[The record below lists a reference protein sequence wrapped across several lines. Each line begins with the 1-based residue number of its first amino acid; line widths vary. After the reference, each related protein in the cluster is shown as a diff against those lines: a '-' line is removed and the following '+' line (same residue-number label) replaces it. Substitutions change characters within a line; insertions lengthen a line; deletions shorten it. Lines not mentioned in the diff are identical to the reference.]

1 MADTPVVAV
10 VGPRQCGKSTLVQQ
24 YMEGRGGTYVSLDD
38 AGQRAAANDDPTG
51 FVESAELPCAVD
63 EFQKAPALLDSIK
76 LRVDRE
82 RRGGR
87 RPAGMF
93 LLTGSA
99 NVWATLGISES
110 LTGRAE
116 RIQLWPLSQ
125 GELDGRRERF
135 LDDLLAGRT
144 ARIAGSETGRS
155 AVSERLVVGGYPEM
169 IARPDPGRRARWAR
183 NYVEMIVERD
193 AHDLTERGR
202 YLDELPHLLEL
213 AAARVGGLLETT
225 VMGSAIGMKKDTVR
239 RYLALLEL
247 LYLTRRIPAW
257 SRNFGQRLIRS
268 PKLSM
273 PDTGLACELLG
284 YSRQRFET
292 DDTAMAGAL
301 FENFVVGE
309 VAKQATWS
317 DVAVRLHHFR
327 TAGGRE
333 VDLVVEAAD
342 GRVAA
347 IEAKLGAS
355 PSAGDFRGLA
365 YLRDKLGDRFAGGVV
380 IGTGAD
386 TLPFGDRLWSV
397 PVAGLWR

>member
-1 MADTPVVAV
+1 MADTPVVVV

-24 YMEGRGGTYVSLDD
+24 YMEGRGGGYASLDD
-38 AGQRAAANDDPTG
+38 AGRRRAANDDPTG
-51 FVESAELPCAVD
+51 FVESAELPFAID
-63 EFQKAPALLDSIK
+63 EFQKAPALLDAIK

-87 RPAGMF
+87 RPAGLF

-99 NVWATLGISES
+99 NVWATLKISES

-125 GELDGRRERF
+125 GELEGRRERF
-135 LDDLLAGRT
+135 LDGLLVGEAPRV
-144 ARIAGSETGRS
+144 AGSQIGRS
-155 AVSERLVVGGYPEM
+155 AVAERLVTGGYPEM
-169 IARPDPGRRARWAR
+169 IARTDPRRRARWAR

-202 YLDELPHLLEL
+202 YLDELPRLLEL
-213 AAARVGGLLETT
+213 AAARVGGLLEIAS
-225 VMGSAIGMKKDTVR
+225 MGNAIGMQKDTVR

-257 SRNFGQRLIRS
+257 SRNLGQRLIRA

-284 YSRQRFET
+284 YSSQRFEA
-292 DDTAMAGAL
+292 DETAMAGAL

-309 VAKQATWS
+309 IAKQATWS
-317 DVAVRLHHFR
+317 DAAVRLHHFR

-333 VDLVVEAAD
+333 IDLVVETAD
-342 GRVAA
+342 GRVAG
-347 IEAKLGAS
+347 IEVKLGAS
-355 PSAGDFRGLA
+355 PSSSDFNSLK
-365 YLRDKLGDRFAGGVV
+365 YLRDKLGDQFMAGVV
-380 IGTGAD
+380 VGTGAD

-397 PVAGLWR
+397 PVEGLWR